1 MTLRQSQAFFEKRI
15 SAPRQTTWKPECMQA
30 IVLATKNAA
39 EHLGVANRKGQVR
52 GGMKEELSFS
62 ICFLRWPLTPLC
74 GRLAPHQWPLGS
86 AECTKGVGKAFRRDL
101 REAISLAA
109 LGQIFQFLPSISIP
123 NSPHTFPSPSKSLIL
138 RYEYDTNTISYVT
151 TDILKPLIYKGFSIS
166 HFLVSNSLS
175 WETKSMWG
183 TCSRKRPIPRTI

>member
-1 MTLRQSQAFFEKRI
+1 
-15 SAPRQTTWKPECMQA
+15 MQA

-62 ICFLRWPLTPLC
+62 ICFLRWPL
-74 GRLAPHQWPLGS
+74 GS

-109 LGQIFQFLPSISIP
+109 LGQIFQFLLSISIP
-123 NSPHTFPSPSKSLIL
+123 NSPHTFPSPLKSLIL

-175 WETKSMWG
+175 WEILG
-183 TCSRKRPIPRTI
+183 LRI